1 MACIGVR
8 NFPYS
13 IGWFRQKY
21 KAKGNLTAEKE
32 SFCMLF
38 NEKAHPTQPPSLPY
52 NIYILASCFALDLYD
67 VSVLFYPF
75 SNKLLALTI
84 PDPED

>member
-1 MACIGVR
+1 
-8 NFPYS
+8 
-13 IGWFRQKY
+13 
-21 KAKGNLTAEKE
+21 
-32 SFCMLF
+32 MLF